1 MRSLTARSPARRSNA
16 HASRAAARLHDDL
29 GDPATGAA
37 WSIISYI
44 LSGILFWGGLG
55 WLLDRWLIDPTGD
68 TKLFTPIG
76 VIVGTAAGAYLGYM
90 RYLQVTRPQM
100 TQAVREP

>member
-1 MRSLTARSPARRSNA
+1 MRSLTVRPPARTPSA
-16 HASRAAARLHDDL
+16 RAAGTGSAGLHDDL

-90 RYLQVTRPQM
+90 RYLQVTR
-100 TQAVREP
+100 AVREP